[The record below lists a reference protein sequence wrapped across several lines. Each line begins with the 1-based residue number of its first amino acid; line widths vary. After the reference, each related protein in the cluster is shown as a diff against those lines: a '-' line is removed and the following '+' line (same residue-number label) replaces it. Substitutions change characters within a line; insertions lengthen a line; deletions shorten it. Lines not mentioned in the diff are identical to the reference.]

1 MYQIAIC
8 DDEKI
13 FTDKLAHMIKQYS
26 NAHHHVIDL
35 HLFQQAADFIQSSLE
50 SYDIVFLDVRFGEIS
65 GIEIAKALRAKN
77 ENAILI
83 FVSAFIEY
91 AIMGYSVHASAYL
104 LKSDLDGTFESCMDE
119 IFPQI
124 GSKEISVRVPY
135 EHVNVDIPCK
145 SIIYMESYKRQIQ
158 IHTSLPRYP
167 SILYYAKLSDM
178 IETLAPHGFLRIHKS
193 YLINL
198 SRCRRIQNRLAYMDN
213 STELPCSRQNYT
225 DIVKNFFSGRSG
237 KYNGTSNGDNDYWHR
252 NILYCTFTQYI
263 FRTKVYIIQI
273 FLSALSCLSLLPL
286 AALKH
291 DTRHLI
297 RHKTFYIHPHL
308 ACLFSNILYWST
320 SFSTLSLMFLFYHTF
335 RT

>member
-65 GIEIAKALRAKN
+65 GIEVAKALRAKN

-83 FVSAFIEY
+83 FVAAFIEY

-225 DIVKNFFSGRSG
+225 DIVQK
-237 KYNGTSNGDNDYWHR
+237 
-252 NILYCTFTQYI
+252 
-263 FRTKVYIIQI
+263 
-273 FLSALSCLSLLPL
+273 FLQW
-286 AALKH
+286 KE
-291 DTRHLI
+291 REI
-297 RHKTFYIHPHL
+297 
-308 ACLFSNILYWST
+308 
-320 SFSTLSLMFLFYHTF
+320 
-335 RT
+335 